1 VLARMHR
8 QGASAHSRGM
18 GTAKFTIGHL
28 SDTHLG
34 YEAYPALSASGNNQR
49 GEDIVRSFKN
59 VVDDIRAYD
68 PPLVIHAGDVTEK
81 PKVDIRYMLVAQHY
95 FSKLAEIRPDGSR
108 RQVVIVAGNHEQP
121 RSRKEAC
128 WLELL
133 RTIPGVHVVADGY
146 QVLRFNSTVADCPRE
161 IEGVSVH
168 GLPHDSLKEVDFS
181 VVVPDPEASA
191 NVLVSH
197 GVAMG
202 SELFTR
208 AIGREYP
215 IDSDMLSRAWDYVA
229 LGHFHKRG
237 PVGGYKR
244 RGVDYVWYC
253 GSHERISFRD
263 LRDNGDGKGY
273 LRVTIDGPTL
283 DVKPVDLPVR
293 AMFRLPVVD
302 GTDLSAEE
310 ITDRLKAN
318 LDAANISG
326 AIVGQ
331 IVEGVTRDLWS
342 LLDISS
348 VRQHAKDALHY
359 EISARY
365 ATAEKVEG
373 SSATSSLGDL
383 ELVLDQQIK
392 AGVSKNLADD
402 VRALAVKLLG
412 SALTSV
418 DSTEAEAPGGEA
430 DDEEVATTPT
440 NNEPNAEVAS

>member
-1 VLARMHR
+1 
-8 QGASAHSRGM
+8 M
-18 GTAKFTIGHL
+18 GTAKFTIGHF

-34 YEAYPALSASGNNQR
+34 YEAYPALSASGNTQR

-59 VVDDIRAYD
+59 VVEDIRAFD

-81 PKVDIRYMLVAQHY
+81 PKVDIRYMLVAQAY
-95 FSKLAEIRPDGSR
+95 FSKLAEIRPDGTR
-108 RQVVIVAGNHEQP
+108 RQVIIVAGNHEQP

-133 RTIPGVHVVADGY
+133 KTIPGVQVVTDGY
-146 QVLRFNSTVADCPRE
+146 RVVRFHENVADCPPE
-161 IEGVSVH
+161 LMGASIH
-168 GLPHDSLKEVDFS
+168 CLPHDSLKEVDFS
-181 VVVPDPEASA
+181 AVVPDPEAAA
-191 NVLVSH
+191 NVLVAH

-215 IDSDMLSRAWDYVA
+215 IDGDMLSRAWDYVA

-244 RGVDYVWYC
+244 RDVGYVWYC
-253 GSHERISFRD
+253 GSHERVSFRD

-273 LRVTIDGPTL
+273 LRVTIAADKLTVTPI
-283 DVKPVDLPVR
+283 DLPTR

-302 GTDLSAEE
+302 GTDLSPDE
-310 ITDRLKAN
+310 ITNQLKAN
-318 LDAANISG
+318 LDAAALPG

-342 LLDISS
+342 LLDIAS
-348 VRQHAKDALHY
+348 VRTHAKGALHY

-365 ATAEKVEG
+365 ATPEKVEG
-373 SSATSSLGDL
+373 SEKTSSLGDL
-383 ELVLDQQIK
+383 EIVLDQQIK
-392 AGVSKNLADD
+392 AGVTAGLAQD
-402 VRALAVKLLG
+402 VKALAVKLLG
-412 SALTSV
+412 SALAT
-418 DSTEAEAPGGEA
+418 AEAATDEPDELSVSEQLA
-430 DDEEVATTPT
+430 VTDDTT
-440 NNEPNAEVAS
+440 AEVAS